1 MRSVF
6 GQGAVVA
13 TTLFLVGG
21 CGSKDNGGGGPAG
34 GGDPRLEGTYTLV
47 ETEMGGVRS
56 KETEQKGTFSFSG
69 DKMISPNGKKE
80 EAATIKCDPSKTP
93 AEITISKTE
102 VSGKIDTFYGIY
114 KLENDTLTLCLMKSD
129 NPADRP
135 KEFKTSKESKAMI
148 EVFKKTQ

>member
-6 GQGAVVA
+6 GNAVVA
-13 TTLFLVGG
+13 TTLMLVGG
-21 CGSKDNGGGGPAG
+21 CGSKDNGGGPAG

-80 EAATIKCDPSKTP
+80 EAATIKCDPTKTP

-102 VSGKIDTFYGIY
+102 ASGKIDTFYGIY
-114 KLENDTLTLCLMKSD
+114 KLEDDTLTLCLMKSD
-129 NPADRP
+129 NPANRP
-135 KEFKTSKESKAMI
+135 KEFKTSKDSIVMI

>member
-1 MRSVF
+1 MQSVF
-6 GQGAVVA
+6 GSAVVA
-13 TTLFLVGG
+13 TTLMLVGG
-21 CGSKDNGGGGPAG
+21 CGSKDNGGGAAG

-56 KETEQKGTFSFSG
+56 KETEQKGTFAFSG

-102 VSGKIDTFYGIY
+102 VSGKINTFYGIY
-114 KLENDTLTLCLMKSD
+114 KLEDDTLTLCLMKSD
-129 NPADRP
+129 NPANRP
-135 KEFKTSKESKAMI
+135 KEFKTSKESIVMI

>member
-1 MRSVF
+1 MLILPRLRCNFFIARDSRRILGGSLARIQREAIMQSVF
-6 GQGAVVA
+6 GSAVVA
-13 TTLFLVGG
+13 TTLMLVGG
-21 CGSKDNGGGGPAG
+21 CGSKDNGGGAAG

-114 KLENDTLTLCLMKSD
+114 KFE
-129 NPADRP
+129 
-135 KEFKTSKESKAMI
+135 
-148 EVFKKTQ
+148 